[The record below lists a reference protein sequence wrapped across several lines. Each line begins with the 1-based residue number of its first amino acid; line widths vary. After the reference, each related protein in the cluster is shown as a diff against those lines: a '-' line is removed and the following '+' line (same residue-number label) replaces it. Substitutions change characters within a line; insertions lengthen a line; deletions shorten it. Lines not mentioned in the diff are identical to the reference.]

1 MNEFRGFDY
10 GALARAMA
18 IGAVGGAIFAWLNMP
33 LAWMI
38 GAMCA
43 TTVASVS
50 GVNVKML
57 PSLRQFMIAV
67 LGVMLGSAFH
77 PEIVEQMARWSLSL
91 GVLFLY
97 MLMITGLVYAYF
109 RKVMHYDGATAYFS
123 AIPGGL
129 NEMVLIGGASGGD
142 DRTIALTHAS
152 RILLVVMVIPFWFRL
167 VEGYQPSPSSAGA
180 PFVTIAVFDLGV
192 MALCGVVGFLIARLV
207 KIPAPALIGPMVL
220 SAIAH
225 LTGITASR
233 PPVEL
238 INVAQVVV
246 GVGIGCR
253 FAGVAILRLARAMAA
268 AAGSTVIML
277 GSAVA
282 FAVAIH
288 AMIGLP
294 AEALV
299 LAFAPG
305 GLTEMTLIALSLD
318 IDPAFVST
326 HHVVRIFLVVVLA
339 PLAFKLLASR
349 LGLGAKK

>member
-50 GVNVKML
+50 GANVRML

-77 PEIVEQMARWSLSL
+77 PEIVEQMARLSLSL

-97 MLMITGLVYAYF
+97 MLLITGLVYAYF
-109 RKVMHYDGATAYFS
+109 RKVMRYDGATAYFS

-167 VEGYQPSPSSAGA
+167 VEGYEPSPSSAGA
-180 PFVTIAVFDLGV
+180 PFATIALADLGV
-192 MALCGVVGFLIARLV
+192 MALCGVVGFLVARLV
-207 KIPAPALIGPMVL
+207 KVPAPALIGPMIL
-220 SAIAH
+220 SAAAH
-225 LTGITASR
+225 LTGIAASR
-233 PPVEL
+233 PPVE
-238 INVAQVVV
+238 
-246 GVGIGCR
+246 
-253 FAGVAILRLARAMAA
+253 
-268 AAGSTVIML
+268 
-277 GSAVA
+277 
-282 FAVAIH
+282 
-288 AMIGLP
+288 
-294 AEALV
+294 
-299 LAFAPG
+299 
-305 GLTEMTLIALSLD
+305 
-318 IDPAFVST
+318 
-326 HHVVRIFLVVVLA
+326 
-339 PLAFKLLASR
+339 
-349 LGLGAKK
+349 

>member
-1 MNEFRGFDY
+1 MDLFRRFDF
-10 GALARAMA
+10 AAVARAMA
-18 IGAVGGAIFAWLNMP
+18 IGAVGGAVFAWLEAP

-43 TTVASVS
+43 TTIASVA
-50 GVNVKML
+50 GVDVRML
-57 PSLRQFMIAV
+57 PALRQFMIAV

-91 GVLFLY
+91 SVLFVY
-97 MLMITGLVYAYF
+97 MVMIAGLVMLYF
-109 RKVMHYDGATAYFS
+109 RKVMGYDPATAYFS

-129 NEMVLIGGASGGD
+129 NEMVVVGGTMGGD

-167 VEGYQPSPSSAGA
+167 VEGYQPSAASAGA
-180 PFVTIAVFDLGV
+180 LFATIPAFDLDV
-192 MALCGVVGFLIARLV
+192 MALCGVVGFFAARLV
-207 KIPAPALIGPMVL
+207 KMPAPALIGPMVM
-220 SAIAH
+220 SAAAQ
-225 LTGITASR
+225 LTGVTTSR

-238 INVAQVVV
+238 INIAQVVV
-246 GVGIGCR
+246 GTGIGCR
-253 FAGVAILRLARAMAA
+253 FAGVSMARMARAMAA
-268 AAGSTVIML
+268 AAGSTVIMV

-282 FAVAIH
+282 FAVALH
-288 AMIGLP
+288 AAIDLP

-299 LAFAPG
+299 LAFAPV
-305 GLTEMTLIALSLD
+305 GLAEMTLIALSLG

-339 PLAFKLLASR
+339 PLAFRLFAPR
-349 LGLGAKK
+349 LGVGGGE

>member
-1 MNEFRGFDY
+1 MQEFRGFDY

-18 IGAVGGAIFAWLNMP
+18 IGAVGGAVFSWLNMP

-38 GAMCA
+38 GAMCT
-43 TTVASVS
+43 TTVASVA

-57 PSLRQFMIAV
+57 PSLRNFMIAV

-91 GVLFLY
+91 VVLFLY
-97 MLMITGLVYAYF
+97 MMMITGLVMLYF
-109 RKVMHYDGATAYFS
+109 RKVMHYDPTTAYFS

-180 PFVTIAVFDLGV
+180 PFAAIAAFDMKV
-192 MALCGVVGFLIARLV
+192 MALCGVIGFVIARLV
-207 KIPAPALIGPMVL
+207 KVPAPALIGPMVL
-220 SAIAH
+220 SAAVH
-225 LTGITASR
+225 LSGVTASR

-238 INVAQVVV
+238 INLAQVVI

-253 FAGVAILRLARAMAA
+253 FAGVSISRLARAMAA

-288 AMIGLP
+288 AIIGLP

-349 LGLGAKK
+349 PGVKR